1 MTSRWLFLCL
11 LLYVG
16 AQEAMSASTVMDNL
30 GDGLKMA
37 GQMFGINTAAD
48 VANLVA
54 KAFSGNA
61 SSGKPSGLL
70 SILQNGFQPPKYQ
83 PEDQSEQQSEPENA
97 QEEQGDNTRRPPLMA
112 NFDSGQLLT
121 NMLRMVGFDAR
132 KLGAL
137 ALNALIMIAQAIG
150 STLMQATRGG
160 GGGGVG
166 NFGAAFEGPEALYD
180 PNEHQPRSL
189 SMGSPIDWFLQR
201 PGAHSKRLLGRIM
214 DKELPEHILDMIESK
229 EDREMGH
236 EAGCLKMLMCKSKPI
251 IWGMQN
257 SLKKR
262 LAGEPELPEEQDN
275 HSFFN
280 KGIFFKYLPSLK
292 DFKEHSADCETR
304 FYEECPRNATTKE
317 Y

>member
-16 AQEAMSASTVMDNL
+16 AKEALSASTVMDNL

-54 KAFSGNA
+54 QAFSR
-61 SSGKPSGLL
+61 GKPSGLMN
-70 SILQNGFQPPKYQ
+70 ILQHGFQPPDYQ
-83 PEDQSEQQSEPENA
+83 QEDQSEQQPEPENA
-97 QEEQGDNTRRPPLMA
+97 QEEPPQEEDNTRRPPPFLA
-112 NFDSGQLLT
+112 NFDSGQMLT

-160 GGGGVG
+160 GNVA
-166 NFGAAFEGPEALYD
+166 NAGAAFEGPEALYE
-180 PNEHQPRSL
+180 PNDHQPRDLSL
-189 SMGSPIDWFLQR
+189 GSPIDWFLQR
-201 PGAHSKRLLGRIM
+201 PGAHSKRLLDRIM
-214 DKELPEHILDMIESK
+214 DKDLPEQILDMIESK

-257 SLKKR
+257 SLQKR

-275 HSFFN
+275 QSYFN

-292 DFKEHSADCETR
+292 DFREHSAGCETR
-304 FYEECPRNATTKE
+304 FNDTCPRNATTNE

>member
-1 MTSRWLFLCL
+1 MTSRWIFLIL

-16 AQEAMSASTVMDNL
+16 AQEGNAGTVLDNV
-30 GDGLKMA
+30 GDSLKMA

-54 KAFSGNA
+54 QAFSGNG
-61 SSGKPSGLL
+61 SRGKPLGLM
-70 SILQNGFQPPKYQ
+70 SILQHGFQPS
-83 PEDQSEQQSEPENA
+83 EDQAEQNQSEQQEEPP
-97 QEEQGDNTRRPPLMA
+97 QEDDGTRRPPHPPPLMGS
-112 NFDSGQLLT
+112 FDSGQLLT

-137 ALNALIMIAQAIG
+137 ALNAIIMIAQAIG
-150 STLMQATRGG
+150 NTLMQATRGG
-160 GGGGVG
+160 AGG
-166 NFGAAFEGPEALYD
+166 NNGAAFEGPEALYE
-180 PNEHQPRSL
+180 PNDHQPRSL

-201 PGAHSKRLLGRIM
+201 PGTHSKRLLGRIM
-214 DKELPEHILDMIESK
+214 DRDLPEHILDMIESK
-229 EDREMGH
+229 EDLERGH

-262 LAGEPELPEEQDN
+262 LAGEPELPEEQEN
-275 HSFFN
+275 HNFFN
-280 KGIFFKYLPSLK
+280 KGIFFKFLPSLK
-292 DFKEHSADCETR
+292 DFKEHSAGCETR
-304 FYEECPRNATTKE
+304 FNEECPRNATTQE